1 MRVTQ
6 NQIVG
11 PYLSNLEGIQNRRLN
26 EQLRINT
33 GKDIVRISDNPK
45 GLASIKELSATID
58 QNENYLGIIESSL
71 SEMYAVDE
79 TLSQMQDKLTRIRDI
94 SIEAASTGNNS
105 NLYTM
110 GVYIKGMMNDLIK
123 DANADFNGKFL
134 FSGTKSDPES
144 IDRTAQATND
154 MPFELITEAST
165 PENRSGFKMVFKGN
179 FKDRIVNKDAQTT
192 EVINVKPDQF
202 FGENGTEIFDTIV
215 DIYNLLTYNT
225 DGTKRK
231 ELNIFTDDDVGLLDS
246 LQKNIADIQYD
257 MSNAAA
263 QNGTKI
269 DRLEALRS
277 QMEQD
282 VIRLKDF
289 RSLEQD
295 ADIAESALKLNREEV
310 AMQYSLQVGSRLLR
324 QSLFDFLA

>member
-6 NQIVG
+6 NLIVG

-58 QNENYLGIIESSL
+58 QNENYLGILESSL

-79 TLSQMQDKLTRIRDI
+79 NLSQMQDKLTKIRDLT
-94 SIEAASTGNNS
+94 IEAASTGNNS

-110 GVYIKGMMNDLIK
+110 GVYIEGMMNDLIK
-123 DANADFNGKFL
+123 DANADFNGKYL

-144 IDRTAQATND
+144 IVRTAQATSD

-165 PENRSGFKMVFKGN
+165 PENRSGFKVVFKGN

-202 FGENGTEIFDTIV
+202 FGENGTEIFDTII

-246 LQKNIADIQYD
+246 LQKNIADIQYE

-269 DRLEALRS
+269 DRLEALRA

-310 AMQYSLQVGSRLLR
+310 AMQYSLQVGSQLLR